1 LISLVNKLK
10 ESHAELTKFSE
21 EEGSKNSKLED
32 KKADAKRIA
41 DLESMLSA
49 RVKSHRSEMLKMKEK
64 LEEVN
69 GILKSKRRSVK

>member
-10 ESHAELTKFSE
+10 ESRVELTKFSE

-32 KKADAKRIA
+32 KKTDAKQIY

-49 RVKSHRSEMLKMKEK
+49 RVKSHRSEMLKMKEN

-69 GILKSKRRSVK
+69 ENFEVKRQSVK